1 MKLPKTF
8 LDNMKQLLGA
18 EEYESWLASY
28 QDEPL
33 PGLRINTAKISTD
46 AWENH
51 LSMYPPVRIPWTP
64 NGYYYPRD
72 EKPARHPY
80 YYAGLYYLQEPSAML
95 PARLLPIEPGDRV
108 LDLCAAPG
116 GKSTELG
123 ARLKQKG
130 LLVANDLSVSRAQAL
145 LKNLELSGLLNILVT
160 AEAPDRL
167 AETFGMFFDKILVD
181 APCSGE
187 GMFRKDPA
195 LIKSWEEKGPR
206 YYAPVQQ
213 KILAAAVRMLVPG
226 GYLLYSTCTFTREE
240 NEDNIIWLLKQHPE
254 LELCPLKLFPQAAPG
269 LDGLPVIRL
278 YPHKIKGEGHFAALL
293 RKKVTA
299 AFNGGNAFTGR
310 YPEQQKELNRL
321 IRETDFPAFA
331 ERLKMTLKPERL
343 MVKQDQLYYLPEL
356 FDSRWRLRYLRT
368 GLLLG
373 ECRRG
378 RFQPSQALALALTG
392 MEYHGTLSLT
402 ATDERV
408 LRYLSGETIA
418 LKEQETPEK
427 GWCLIGV
434 DGFPMGW
441 AKYDGRIFKNKYYP
455 GWRRQS

>member
-1 MKLPKTF
+1 
-8 LDNMKQLLGA
+8 
-18 EEYESWLASY
+18 
-28 QDEPL
+28 
-33 PGLRINTAKISTD
+33 
-46 AWENH
+46 
-51 LSMYPPVRIPWTP
+51 
-64 NGYYYPRD
+64 
-72 EKPARHPY
+72 
-80 YYAGLYYLQEPSAML
+80 ML

-123 ARLKQKG
+123 ARLKRKG

-226 GYLLYSTCTFTREE
+226 GYLLYSTCTFAREE
-240 NEDNIIWLLKQHPE
+240 NEDNIIRLLKQHPE

-343 MVKQDQLYYLPEL
+343 MVKQDQLYYLPEV

-392 MEYHGTLSLT
+392 MEYHGTLSLP
-402 ATDERV
+402 AMDERV

-427 GWCLIGV
+427 GWCLVGV
-434 DGFPMGW
+434 DGFPTGW